1 MNVYTHRADV
11 LQDLLREFEKE
22 REVIIQHE
30 QRKKRARE
38 EEEARLVRAME
49 WMWNEL
55 VDEVV
60 NAIVGGEKGES
71 SVVVD
76 GMDKVREEYEQQ
88 SLWKEEDEA
97 EAERLKTR
105 HMKEAEEDACEI
117 SEEEEACRK
126 DEEKATLRKKQE
138 EEKQN
143 KAERDGEVRRSA
155 QEKEREQRRA
165 LGEGERE
172 RKKKERERRR
182 EEQRTMREEERELRQ
197 SEKQR
202 EEEEEEDMWMM
213 QQEMLRMRGRAV
225 ELQRVKD
232 EVNFSNF
239 SSAVVSCRKC
249 RGEPTFEKWPGHT
262 YTYICIYI
270 CIHKYIYMYMYMYIY
285 MLYIYM

>member
-1 MNVYTHRADV
+1 MNVYTHRSDV

-138 EEKQN
+138 EERQN
-143 KAERDGEVRRSA
+143 QAERDGEVRRSA

-232 EVNFSNF
+232 EVNFSKF
-239 SSAVVSCRKC
+239 QLCSH
-249 RGEPTFEKWPGHT
+249 F
-262 YTYICIYI
+262 
-270 CIHKYIYMYMYMYIY
+270 M
-285 MLYIYM
+285 